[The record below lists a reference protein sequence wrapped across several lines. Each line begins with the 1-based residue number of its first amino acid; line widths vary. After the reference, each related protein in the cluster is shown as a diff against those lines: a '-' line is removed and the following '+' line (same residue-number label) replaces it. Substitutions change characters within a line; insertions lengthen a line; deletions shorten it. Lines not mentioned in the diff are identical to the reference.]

1 MYYTICA
8 VPKYIFLTPHNL
20 LLCTLLPLFL
30 SPLITFLPLS
40 LSPTLYLSIFVPPFL
55 SFFLFLPFFL
65 CLGLSVTISLPIYLS
80 LFHTN
85 DIKFPTPIFLQGIIV
100 RTITRLDELCKD
112 VRNAARVLG
121 NSSLYMYVHLIIL

>member
-1 MYYTICA
+1 MMILC
-8 VPKYIFLTPHNL
+8 LSPHNL

-40 LSPTLYLSIFVPPFL
+40 LSLTLYFSIFVPPFL
-55 SFFLFLPFFL
+55 SLSFFLSPFLFLPFFL
-65 CLGLSVTISLPIYLS
+65 CLGLSIIISLPVYLS
-80 LFHTN
+80 LFHKH
-85 DIKFPTPIFLQGIIV
+85 DIKFLIPIFLQGIIV